1 MPTHRRSLVAGAAL
15 GLLGQVA
22 TVAKTQAT
30 GQPSI
35 IGSWKVAGPDQ
46 QALYSFIPGGILIAT
61 DDAGRTWH
69 GAWAETPDAEH
80 GVLYDIR
87 TFTAEGQG
95 EGISGLLSAP
105 PGADEIE
112 GDMPGVMFTRLTAE

>member
-1 MPTHRRSLVAGAAL
+1 MSTHRRSLVAGAAL
-15 GLLGQVA
+15 GVLVPAAA
-22 TVAKTQAT
+22 TLKAQAT
-30 GQPSI
+30 EQPSI
-35 IGSWKVAGPDQ
+35 IGSWKAAGPDQ

-61 DDAGRTWH
+61 DDSGRTWH

-87 TFTAEGQG
+87 TFTADGQG
-95 EGISGLLSAP
+95 EGISGILIAP